1 MQTDKIP
8 QIAFDE
14 AFENLSKNRPNMQ
27 KSSPPK
33 AISVWFDA
41 QRFYVELDD
50 KRVIGTPL
58 KWFPRLENATPEQ
71 RQNWKIDTGFDIH
84 WEEIDEDI
92 LVESLF

>member
-1 MQTDKIP
+1 M
-8 QIAFDE
+8 
-14 AFENLSKNRPNMQ
+14 
-27 KSSPPK
+27 
-33 AISVWFDA
+33 
-41 QRFYVELDD
+41 
-50 KRVIGTPL
+50 IGTPL